1 VEFAAMI
8 VLDTHAWIWW
18 VNEDE
23 EAGKCQWRDL
33 VSDADHV
40 AVSSISCFEVA
51 WLAQHGR
58 IKLHLPMQ
66 EWFKKASSGSG
77 IEIQDITPQIAEMAV
92 TLPEHHSDPQDRLI
106 MATAIVHR
114 AQLISADGKFAEYDA
129 LAKLL
134 VRI

>member
-1 VEFAAMI
+1 MI

-23 EAGKCQWRDL
+23 ESGKNHWRDL
-33 VSDADHV
+33 VRSADRV

-58 IKLHLPMQ
+58 IKLKMPMQ
-66 EWFKKASSGSG
+66 DWFEKASSGSG
-77 IEIQDITPQIAEMAV
+77 IEIQDITPQIAETAV

-106 MATAIVHR
+106 MATAIVHG
-114 AQLISADGKFAEYDA
+114 AQLISADGKFCIYEA
-129 LAKLL
+129 LSKLL

>member
-1 VEFAAMI
+1 MN
-8 VLDTHAWIWW
+8 D
-18 VNEDE
+18 DE
-23 EAGKCQWRDL
+23 EAGKCRWRDL
-33 VSDADHV
+33 VRGADHV

-77 IEIQDITPQIAEMAV
+77 IEIQDITPQIAETAV

-106 MATAIVHR
+106 MATAIVYQ
-114 AQLISADGKFAEYDA
+114 AQLISSDGKFAEYDA